1 MDSGQGRLELKLQFA
16 RVAIRFRNKVNIA
29 IKGMPAPW
37 NSEKFPQFGCSKFN
51 FSCTNYPMHE
61 IGGSDVQRGG
71 GQTGRRPQVS
81 KIRGIKRVKLQK
93 LHFIKLLKM
102 YAFSYR
108 KSTNTCR
115 MDLLGSC
122 WEGMV

>member
-37 NSEKFPQFGCSKFN
+37 NSEKFPQFGCTKFN
-51 FSCTNYPMHE
+51 FSCTKYPMHE

-71 GQTGRRPQVS
+71 ANGATAPGIQDKGHQKSEIT
-81 KIRGIKRVKLQK
+81 KIT
-93 LHFIKLLKM
+93 F
-102 YAFSYR
+102 Y
-108 KSTNTCR
+108 
-115 MDLLGSC
+115 
-122 WEGMV
+122 